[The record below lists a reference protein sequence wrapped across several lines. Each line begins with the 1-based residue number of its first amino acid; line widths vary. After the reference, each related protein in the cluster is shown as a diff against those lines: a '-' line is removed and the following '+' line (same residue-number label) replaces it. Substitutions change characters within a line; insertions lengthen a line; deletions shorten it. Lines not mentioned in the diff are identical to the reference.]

1 MQIPLTPDDDP
12 TIAIVRAAARASLL
26 DLRDDL
32 VAARSAV
39 LGAVTD
45 VPSTP
50 LDWFGPA
57 SQTLRDALGRMGVGL
72 EGIHADLDS
81 AVPLLDRAIP

>member
-1 MQIPLTPDDDP
+1 MQIPLLPDDDP
-12 TIAIVRAAARASLL
+12 TIAIVRAAAHASLL
-26 DLRDDL
+26 DLRADL
-32 VAARSAV
+32 VAARGAVISAV
-39 LGAVTD
+39 AD

-72 EGIHADLDS
+72 EGIHSDLDQ
-81 AVPLLDRAIP
+81 AVPLLEQAIP